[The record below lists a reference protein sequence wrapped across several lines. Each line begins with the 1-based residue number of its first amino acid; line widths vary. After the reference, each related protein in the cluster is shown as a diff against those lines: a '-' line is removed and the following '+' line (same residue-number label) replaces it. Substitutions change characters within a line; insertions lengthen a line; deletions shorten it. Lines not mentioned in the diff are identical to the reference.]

1 MLRGTAMT
9 HLDDEPQTPLSVED
23 LFERVQPRIGR
34 IFARFR
40 LPVEDAEDILQQS
53 FLDLVYKQGQIY
65 NPEAWLVATVKNR
78 CLVFWRRK
86 RRQLWEAVDQ
96 AVLELLAEPASPG
109 QGGAAL
115 RHDLERLL
123 GRLPERC
130 RNVLVLRYKMGYRPR
145 EVADLLGYQPTS
157 IRKVTSRC
165 IAALTRELVEGGFSP
180 GERAPEGAGDGSAGG
195 LEESEAADV

>member
-1 MLRGTAMT
+1 MT
-9 HLDDEPQTPLSVED
+9 HLDDEPQAPLPVED
-23 LFERVQPRIGR
+23 LFERVQPRLGR

-53 FLDLVYKQGQIY
+53 FLDLVYKQRQIY
-65 NPEAWLVATVKNR
+65 NPEAWLVAAVKNR
-78 CLVFWRRK
+78 CLVYWRRK
-86 RRQLWEAVDQ
+86 RRQLWDAVDQ
-96 AVLELLAEPASPG
+96 AVLELIAEPEAPG
-109 QGGAAL
+109 QSGVAL

-130 RNVLVLRYKMGYRPR
+130 RNVLVLRYKLGYRSR

-165 IAALTRELVEGGFSP
+165 IAALTRELVAGGFGS
-180 GERAPEGAGDGSAGG
+180 GDLATEGAAEASRCAVEEGESA
-195 LEESEAADV
+195 DR